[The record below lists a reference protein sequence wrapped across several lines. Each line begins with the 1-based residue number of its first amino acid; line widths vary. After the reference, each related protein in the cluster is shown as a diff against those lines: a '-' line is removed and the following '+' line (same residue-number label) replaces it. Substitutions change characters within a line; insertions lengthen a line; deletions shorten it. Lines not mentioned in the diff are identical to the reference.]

1 VQATGQQPPGFEE
14 MGFEEIVEAL
24 RPKLHRYC
32 ARMAG
37 SAIDGEDIVQDALLK
52 AMEAFPRDGSIANPE
67 AWLFRIAHNTA
78 LDFLRRRIR
87 LQAVVSGQLEEDIAD
102 PGDEITR
109 RQIAAMSLRPFMKL
123 SPAERSSVILMDVIG
138 YSLNEIG
145 EIMEVTVPAAKAA
158 LHRGRTRLKA
168 LNDSGDGDAALALT
182 EREHERLARY
192 VDRFNARDF
201 DAVRDMLAED
211 VRLDL
216 VGRFVRRGKPGV
228 SQYFGNYGG
237 RSDWFFTVGVV
248 EGRPAILS
256 HHPEDAAREPVNFIL
271 LEWEGDTISLIRD
284 FYHARYAVEGT
295 AMERAPGV
303 AMPGPSGSGR
313 TPARRS

>member
-1 VQATGQQPPGFEE
+1 MLPAGQEPL
-14 MGFEEIVEAL
+14 GFEEIAQAL

-52 AMEAFPRDGSIANPE
+52 AMEAFPGAGSIANPE

-78 LDFLRRRIR
+78 LDFLRRRVR
-87 LQAVVSGQLEEDIAD
+87 LEAVVTSQPEEDLAD
-102 PGDEITR
+102 PGDEVAR
-109 RQIAAMSLRPFMKL
+109 RQIAAMGLRPFMKL

-138 YSLNEIG
+138 YSLSEIG
-145 EIMEVTVPAAKAA
+145 EIIEVTVPAVKAA

-168 LNDSGDGDAALALT
+168 LGDSDDADAALTLT

-211 VRLDL
+211 VRLEL
-216 VGRFVRRGKPGV
+216 VGRLVRRGKPGV
-228 SQYFGNYGG
+228 SHYFINYGA
-237 RSDWFFTVGVV
+237 RSDWLLTVGSV
-248 EGRPAILS
+248 EGRPAILL
-256 HHPEDAAREPVNFIL
+256 HRPHDPTGAPFNFVL
-271 LEWEGDTISLIRD
+271 LEWEGESIMLIRD
-284 FYHARYAVEGT
+284 FHYAAHVAQGVTISAVESP
-295 AMERAPGV
+295 R
-303 AMPGPSGSGR
+303 
-313 TPARRS
+313 